1 MAYPARANSQKIHI
15 ASTFPGFDYSA
26 HINVCGDT
34 VVLSDVKFAAG
45 IHECL
50 SENCFMEPG
59 QVLSIDL
66 RALATVTCL
75 ICDFI
80 SLHELTICSKEVSSL
95 V

>member
-1 MAYPARANSQKIHI
+1 
-15 ASTFPGFDYSA
+15 
-26 HINVCGDT
+26 
-34 VVLSDVKFAAG
+34 
-45 IHECL
+45 
-50 SENCFMEPG
+50 MEPG

-80 SLHELTICSKEVSSL
+80 SLDELAICSKEVSSL